1 MGDHRRCPEDV
12 PPLLIAGRHGAHG
25 ARSRPWPRILAAAS
39 LAIFVAGCSNSPP
52 TSPTPAAASLVP
64 SAGVGPSGNP
74 GATAVSAASPGV
86 YPFPDSAAVFR
97 PTQTP
102 IDLTVTPETGNTVT
116 ALIPAA
122 GGELSATGA
131 DGTVYTLTIP
141 DKALMADTEISM
153 TPVAAVKG
161 LPTGGVVTFA
171 VQLAPDGL
179 HLDDFATL
187 TITPAV
193 ALPVDQQVPFGYEA
207 AGTGMF
213 LALPVVKDPRIQLR
227 ILHFSGY
234 GVTKGLL
241 ADLGPVRQRLGGDA
255 EARMNSQI
263 AEAFARERV
272 LEQSG
277 QPVAL
282 TFHDGMR
289 SLLDEFQR
297 LVVDPRVAA
306 AGSSCANARLA
317 LESLLNLSKQ
327 RQLLFGGEEEA
338 FPVSLQTTLSR
349 LCTQEEYEL
358 CRDDHVVWRIIPVI
372 LSFEHLRQTLG
383 VPDEAEWSFERNL
396 AAKCLTFEVRFDSTA
411 SVQQGPVRAVS
422 SVTSKVFI
430 AFDPESLHVTGHSSL
445 INTSYKVTSSV
456 SGDCSIKSTRG
467 GSDLKVTDLSF
478 VITPGTKSD
487 DPGTLKDL
495 VLTYMPAQTTE
506 TGSISCPGAPAQPFS
521 SLRWSDL
528 YLGIHASEKA
538 KEEGAYSTKEWQ
550 VKQAAKMG
558 MKEWDLTS
566 SAAGIKENG
575 TFELYHEPR

>member
-1 MGDHRRCPEDV
+1 
-12 PPLLIAGRHGAHG
+12 LLIAGRPGAHG
-25 ARSRPWPRILAAAS
+25 AQSRLPLRIFGAAA
-39 LAIFVAGCSNSPP
+39 LAILVAGCSNSPP

-64 SAGVGPSGNP
+64 SAGANPSGTP
-74 GATAVSAASPGV
+74 SLGASPGA
-86 YPFPDSAAVFR
+86 YPFPDPAAVFS
-97 PTQTP
+97 PTQPP
-102 IDLTVTPETGNTVT
+102 IDLTVTPEAGNTVT

-122 GGELSATGA
+122 GGELKATGA
-131 DGTVYTLTIP
+131 DRTVYTLTIP
-141 DKALMADTEISM
+141 DNALTADTEISM
-153 TPVAAVKG
+153 TPVATVKG
-161 LPTGGVVTFA
+161 LPTGGDATFA

-193 ALPVDQQVPFGYEA
+193 ALPVDQQIPFGYEA

-255 EARMNSQI
+255 DARLNSQI
-263 AEAFARERV
+263 AELFARERV

-282 TFHDGMR
+282 TFHDEMR
-289 SLLDEFQR
+289 SLLDEFRQK
-297 LVVDPRVAA
+297 VVDPRVAA
-306 AGSSCANARLA
+306 AGNSCANARLA

-338 FPVSLQTTLSR
+338 FPVSLQTTLSH

-358 CRDDHVVWRIIPVI
+358 CRDEHVVWRMLPVI

-383 VPDEAEWSFERNL
+383 VPDPAEWAFERNL

-430 AFDPESLHVTGHSSL
+430 AFDPESLRTIGHSSL
-445 INTSYKVTSSV
+445 TNTAFKITSSV
-456 SGDCSIKSTRG
+456 GGGCSIKGTRG
-467 GSDLKVTDLSF
+467 GSELKVTELSF

-487 DPGTLKDL
+487 EPGILKDL
-495 VLTYMPAQTTE
+495 VLTYVPGQTTE

-521 SLRWSDL
+521 SLTWSDM
-528 YLGIHASEKA
+528 YLGTHAGEKVQPDGSYA
-538 KEEGAYSTKEWQ
+538 TKEWQ
-550 VKQAAKMG
+550 VKRAAKMG
-558 MKEWDLTS
+558 TKEWDLTTG
-566 SAAGIKENG
+566 AAGIKENG